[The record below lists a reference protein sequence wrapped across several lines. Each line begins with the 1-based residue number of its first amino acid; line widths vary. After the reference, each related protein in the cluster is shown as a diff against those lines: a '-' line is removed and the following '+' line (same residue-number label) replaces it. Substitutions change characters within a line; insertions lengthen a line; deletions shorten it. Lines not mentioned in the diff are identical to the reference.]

1 MRYLY
6 VKRGMDVVLSLA
18 AMPVALP
25 VLAVCAIAIRLD
37 SAGPSFFVQERLG
50 QRGKPFRLIKLRTM
64 VRDAEQ
70 LKAAVLDE
78 RTVHFKNLNDPRI
91 TRVGRFLRKMSL
103 DELPQLFNVLRGEM
117 SLIGPRPTS
126 LDLVR
131 YEPWH
136 EARLELRPGIT
147 GLWQV
152 RGRNAMSFDQ
162 RVQLDL
168 EYIENLSFMTD
179 LRLLLSTVAVVIR
192 GTGA

>member
-1 MRYLY
+1 
-6 VKRGMDVVLSLA
+6 MDVVLSLA